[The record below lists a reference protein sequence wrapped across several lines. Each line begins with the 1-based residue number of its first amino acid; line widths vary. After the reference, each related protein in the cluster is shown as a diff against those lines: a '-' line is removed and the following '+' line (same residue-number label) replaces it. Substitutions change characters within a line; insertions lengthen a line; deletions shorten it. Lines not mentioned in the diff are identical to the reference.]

1 MMTKLCMQ
9 QLIFAILLTIYAT
22 WLAINI
28 LIKPSLNDSYIII
41 DKNNENIPEQ
51 WTTNINHYI
60 KHKNTSSNV
69 YTKLPIP
76 SLVII
81 GPTKTGTTTL
91 WQTLMKFPNFNA
103 FPQKE
108 YYYWALSSDFRCLP
122 NYNKSQWIYF
132 LNNFENNKIKLT
144 SLINTIISKES
155 TINC

>member
-60 KHKNTSSNV
+60 KQYSRTMDNKYQSLHQHKNASSNV

-108 YYYWALSSDFRCLP
+108 YYYWALSSNFRCLP
-122 NYNKSQWIYF
+122 
-132 LNNFENNKIKLT
+132 
-144 SLINTIISKES
+144 
-155 TINC
+155 